1 MKIGQFCPQSQ
12 YCGQFWQKMQDYKGK
27 TTKTVNNSETQT
39 ILANIK
45 VKRIPFQLNYFGFV
59 FMLLEPTSEITEV
72 DQSATE
78 DKPKEKRRIR
88 RKVMKSKTSM
98 NDEGYMGKCNFQIY
112 QLL

>member
-1 MKIGQFCPQSQ
+1 
-12 YCGQFWQKMQDYKGK
+12 
-27 TTKTVNNSETQT
+27 
-39 ILANIK
+39 
-45 VKRIPFQLNYFGFV
+45 
-59 FMLLEPTSEITEV
+59 MLLEPTSEITEV

-78 DKPKEKRRIR
+78 GKPKEKRRIR